1 MFLFRV
7 GGHNTVSQKLS
18 ASAFKAQIFAWK
30 TEPGTLVFFVATG
43 DQSPDHAES
52 RNKSMGTLTEEIFSY
67 KLGRQVTQGETV
79 VVEVDHVMSHDT
91 TTPLAIEAFHRLEK
105 QTGGH
110 VFDSKRSHLIFD
122 HIIPASTIQ
131 AATLHRQTRTFA
143 REQQIEIL
151 QQGICHQVMPEM
163 GFITPGS
170 IIVGA
175 DSHSCSYGAFGAFG
189 TGMGSTDI
197 GVAYATGRAWF
208 RVPTTI
214 NIRLTGQLQP
224 GVFAKDVTLEMVRI
238 IGVDGANYQAIEFT
252 GELVESFSISERFTF
267 CNMAIEMGAKAGL
280 VAPDEKTQAWL
291 HGRTEREYPMLVAK
305 DPHYERIVE
314 IDATNLPP
322 LIACPPDVNNVVPV
336 TEVESVKIDQV
347 FLGTC
352 TNGRLDDLA
361 VAASILKGRRVHPD
375 TRLVIIPASR
385 EIQLEAL
392 RLGYIETF
400 IEAGASVGTP
410 GCGPCIGRHFGVL
423 APGERALTTMNR
435 NFTGRMGDPTA
446 EIYLGSPATVAASAL
461 TGHITDPRTVL

>member
-1 MFLFRV
+1 
-7 GGHNTVSQKLS
+7 
-18 ASAFKAQIFAWK
+18 
-30 TEPGTLVFFVATG
+30 
-43 DQSPDHAES
+43 
-52 RNKSMGTLTEEIFSY
+52 MGTLTEEIFSH
-67 KLGRQVTQGETV
+67 KLGRRVRQGDTV

-91 TTPLAIEAFHRLEK
+91 TTPLAIEAFQKLAE
-105 QTGGH
+105 QTGGK
-110 VFDSKRSHLIFD
+110 VFNRARAHLIFD

-131 AATLHRQTRTFA
+131 AAGLHRKTRAFA
-143 REQQIEIL
+143 REQGIEIL

-163 GFITPGS
+163 GFVTPGS

-197 GVAYATGRAWF
+197 AVAYATGRAWF
-208 RVPTTI
+208 RVPSTI
-214 NIRLTGQLQP
+214 NVHLTGQPQP
-224 GVFAKDVTLEMVRI
+224 GVYAKDVALETVRR
-238 IGVDGANYQAIEFT
+238 IGVDGANYRALEFT
-252 GELVESFSISERFTF
+252 GELIESFSISERFTF
-267 CNMAIEMGAKAGL
+267 CNMAIEMGGKAGL
-280 VAPDEKTQAWL
+280 VAADEKTRAWL
-291 HGRTEREYPMLVAK
+291 KGRTEVDYPMLKAR
-305 DPHYERIVE
+305 DPLYDEIVE
-314 IDATNLPP
+314 IDASALTPMV
-322 LIACPPDVNNVVPV
+322 ACPPDVNNVVPV
-336 TEVESVKIDQV
+336 AEVESIKVDEV

-361 VAASILKGRRVHPD
+361 IAAGILKGRHVHPE

-461 TGHITDPRTVL
+461 TGHITDPRNYL